1 MDNTNKELEASTD
14 EFKTISEQLTVAVNL
29 SLKLETQLNE
39 TRAAYQSANVALAEE
54 RKVTAA
60 AKNQLATTQRS
71 LIAEKNSVKALRGSV
86 DQALQALQELN
97 QDSVA
102 LADELDKAKKKI
114 ANLEAESAS
123 VRQKLVKEKE
133 MSANLRSGAAEAEGT
148 IARLLKE
155 NDAGN
160 KKVKQLEGE
169 VLKSK
174 GEMAKQKGKLLEQKR
189 ALQQAETRLKMIPQV
204 CLLFIEILNLDY
216 FQNSHCCCLYVM
228 HCAQS
233 VSCHF

>member
-1 MDNTNKELEASTD
+1 MQELEHTHQDLEASTN
-14 EFKTISEQLTVAVNL
+14 EIKTISEQLTVAVNL

-39 TRAAYQSANVALAEE
+39 TRSAYQTTNAALVEE

-60 AKNQLATTQRS
+60 AKNQLAMSQRS

-97 QDSVA
+97 QDSVS
-102 LADELDKAKKKI
+102 LADELDKAKKHI
-114 ANLEAESAS
+114 ANLESETAS

-133 MSANLRSGAAEAEGT
+133 VSANLRAGNAQAESNIT
-148 IARLLKE
+148 KLVKE
-155 NDAGN
+155 NDAAN

-169 VLKSK
+169 LLKGK
-174 GEMAKQKGKLLEQKR
+174 GEIARQKGKLLEQKR

-204 CLLFIEILNLDY
+204 CETFDFLSLHLIGLI
-216 FQNSHCCCLYVM
+216 
-228 HCAQS
+228 
-233 VSCHF
+233 

>member
-1 MDNTNKELEASTD
+1 LSRFEPCAFALSFERDLLSVASFCLMLYYSQMQELENTQQDLEASHN
-14 EFKTISEQLTVAVNL
+14 EIRTISEQLTVAVKL

-39 TRAAYQSANVALAEE
+39 ARSAYQTTKTALVEE

-60 AKNQLATTQRS
+60 AKNQLATSQRS

-102 LADELDKAKKKI
+102 LADELDKAKKQI
-114 ANLEAESAS
+114 ANHESESAS

-133 MSANLRSGAAEAEGT
+133 ASAQLRASSAQGE
-148 IARLLKE
+148 IAR
-155 NDAGN
+155 
-160 KKVKQLEGE
+160 
-169 VLKSK
+169 
-174 GEMAKQKGKLLEQKR
+174 QKGKLLEQKR

-204 CLLFIEILNLDY
+204 C
-216 FQNSHCCCLYVM
+216 
-228 HCAQS
+228 
-233 VSCHF
+233 